1 MLATIDDKY
10 AGLHPKQR
18 RNGIIICALLI
29 CLAAT
34 AGQADQIG
42 QLVQRKAGGQVNWSA
57 GIVGV
62 EGVGNVGVSEPET
75 QAGTRERARANA
87 IAKARNKLHKTLLG
101 LRINTS
107 YRLSDLTKANTLVG
121 DQIRTLVDHLPVIDQ
136 LETIRPDGSIAVQLL
151 MSIRGGFSHLV
162 LPAEIREIESITKVF
177 PSKNGPAANSTS
189 PAEADTFG
197 GLIIDARGILVE
209 PALAPKLLDERL
221 EEVYGP
227 TFASREYAVQHG
239 VAGYFTDMSKAS
251 ASPRMAGQP
260 LIIKAMRTAWPG
272 LCDLVIS
279 NVDAKKLRSS
289 SKHLK
294 FLRECRVIIVTDP
307 L

>member
-1 MLATIDDKY
+1 MNIFVMLKRKY
-10 AGLHPKQR
+10 K
-18 RNGIIICALLI
+18 IFVALLI
-29 CLAAT
+29 WLAAV
-34 AGQADQIG
+34 AGHTEPVG
-42 QLVQRKAGGQVNWSA
+42 QLVQRKASGRVNWSA

-62 EGVGNVGVSEPET
+62 DGSGKSAVSELET
-75 QAGTRERARANA
+75 QAGTKEKARASA
-87 IAKARNKLHKTLLG
+87 TAQARIKLLETLHG

-107 YRLSDLTKANTLVG
+107 YRLSDLTAANALVD

-136 LETIRPDGSIAVQLL
+136 LETIFSDGSIEVQLL

-177 PSKNGPAANSTS
+177 PSKNSPSAAQPTS
-189 PAEADTFG
+189 DEADAFS

-209 PALAPKLLDERL
+209 PALAPKVLDERL

-227 TFASREYAVQHG
+227 TFASRKYAVQHG
-239 VAGYFTDMSKAS
+239 IAGYYTDMAKA
-251 ASPRMAGQP
+251 AANPRVAGQP

-279 NVDAKKLRSS
+279 NVDATKLRSS
-289 SKHLK
+289 SKHLM

>member
-1 MLATIDDKY
+1 MNKWNNKISIILITLLFGLVSV
-10 AGLHPKQR
+10 AGHTEPV
-18 RNGIIICALLI
+18 
-29 CLAAT
+29 
-34 AGQADQIG
+34 G
-42 QLVQRKAGGQVNWSA
+42 QLVQRKASGRVNWSA

-62 EGVGNVGVSEPET
+62 EGIGNAGGSDLDS
-75 QAGTRERARANA
+75 QAGTKEKARASA
-87 IAKARNKLHKTLLG
+87 TAQARNKLHKTLLG

-107 YRLSDLTKANTLVG
+107 YRLSDLTKANTLIG

-136 LETIRPDGSIAVQLL
+136 LETIRTDGSVEVQLL
-151 MSIRGGFSHLV
+151 MSVRGGFSHLV

-177 PSKNGPAANSTS
+177 PSKNGPAADPLP
-189 PAEADTFG
+189 PAEADAFG

-209 PALAPKLLDERL
+209 PALAPKILDERL

-239 VAGYFTDMSKAS
+239 VAGYFTDIAKAT
-251 ASPRMAGQP
+251 ANPRMAGQP
-260 LIIKAMRTAWPG
+260 LVIKAMRTAWPG